1 VQPRIHYVE
10 ADVTSPARA
19 DRLLTRAGIL
29 SGAWSCALATAA
41 LAVAVAVV
49 RARGRPNLD
58 GLFNDFYDYWAAGR
72 LLDRGASP
80 YDPHLMS
87 QTLTSAGVHSV
98 VGGAYSYP
106 LLLAE
111 AARPLAALPPGP
123 AAVLFTAG
131 SLCGLWLGVALL
143 LSPLRGV
150 APVQLLGL
158 ATGAALFAP
167 VVGTLY
173 FGQVNLYLLPLLAL
187 AVRGAH
193 PGAGIATAA
202 AVKLY
207 PVGTALAFVTRG
219 RNGVRPLLLTLAAVL
234 GLSLLPNAL
243 AGIWPQRGGALAMLG
258 PDPFWSN
265 ESINGWLSRLPLPGP
280 AVTPAMVGM
289 CVLLGALVGAL
300 IVARRDRS
308 WAGAFAVLLC
318 YGVVAAPKNSLW
330 NFAPLLVAWVQWWS
344 AGRRQPAAA
353 SLAGLAWALVS
364 LQGVVD
370 AARGLREGEPVAAG
384 VLASVGLLGGLL
396 LLGMLAHQLLTAPP
410 AVRHLGRH
418 RGMAA

>member
-1 VQPRIHYVE
+1 LIQR
-10 ADVTSPARA
+10 ARA
-19 DRLLTRAGIL
+19 DRLLTPAGIL
-29 SGAWSCALATAA
+29 CGAWSCALGAA
-41 LAVAVAVV
+41 SVVVAVAVV
-49 RARGRPNLD
+49 KARGRPNLD

-72 LLDRGASP
+72 ILDRGGNP

-87 QTLTSAGVHSV
+87 HVLTSAGVHSV

-111 AARPLAALPPGP
+111 LARPLAALPPGP
-123 AAVLFTAG
+123 AAALFTAG
-131 SLCGLWLGVALL
+131 SLAALWLGVALL
-143 LSPLRGV
+143 LSPLRRV
-150 APVQLLGL
+150 TAAQLLGL

-187 AVRGAH
+187 ALRGVR
-193 PGAGIATAA
+193 PEAGIAGSA

-207 PVGTALAFVTRG
+207 PGATALAFVTRG
-219 RNGVRPLLLTLAAVL
+219 RDGVRPLLLTVVAAL

-243 AGIWPQRGGALAMLG
+243 AGVWPARGGALAMLG

-265 ESINGWLSRLPLPGP
+265 ESINGWLSRLPLPGLP
-280 AVTPAMVGM
+280 VTLAMVAVCG
-289 CVLLGALVGAL
+289 LLGALVAA
-300 IVARRDRS
+300 IVLARRDGS
-308 WAGAFAVLLC
+308 WAAAFALLLC

-330 NFAPLLVAWVQWWS
+330 NFAPLVVAGVQWWS
-344 AGRRQPAAA
+344 ASGRRLRAAG
-353 SLAGLAWALVS
+353 LAGLAWALVS

-370 AARGLREGEPVAAG
+370 AVQGLREGQPVAAG
-384 VLASVGLLGGLL
+384 LLASVALLGGLL

-410 AVRHLGRH
+410 AVRRLSRE

>member
-1 VQPRIHYVE
+1 MHNVE
-10 ADVTSPARA
+10 FDATSAARV
-19 DRLLTRAGIL
+19 DRPLTRAGVL
-29 SGAWSCALATAA
+29 WGAWSCALATGA
-41 LAVAVAVV
+41 LAVAVAIVT
-49 RARGRPNLD
+49 ARGRPGRD

-72 LLDRGASP
+72 ILDGGGSP

-87 QTLTSAGVHSV
+87 HVLASASVHST

-111 AARPLAALPPGP
+111 LARPLAALPPVP
-123 AAVLFTAG
+123 AAALFTAG
-131 SLCGLWLGVALL
+131 SLAALWLGVALL
-143 LSPLRGV
+143 LSPLRRATG
-150 APVQLLGL
+150 VQLMGL

-187 AVRGAH
+187 AIRGMR
-193 PGAGIATAA
+193 PQAGIATMA

-207 PVGTALAFVTRG
+207 PVTTALAFVTRG
-219 RNGVRPLLLTLAAVL
+219 RGGVRPLLVTLAAAL

-243 AGIWPQRGGALAMLG
+243 AGVWPPRGGMLAMLG

-265 ESINGWLSRLPLPGP
+265 ESINGWLSRLLLPSPG
-280 AVTPAMVGM
+280 VTLAMVAV
-289 CVLLGALVGAL
+289 CVLLGAGVATLV
-300 IVARRDRS
+300 VVRRDRT
-308 WAGAFAVLLC
+308 WAGAFALLLC

-330 NFAPLLVAWVQWWS
+330 NFAQLVVVLVQWWS
-344 AGRRQPAAA
+344 ASRRRPRAAW
-353 SLAGLAWALVS
+353 LGGLAWALVS

-370 AARGLREGEPVAAG
+370 AAVGLREGQPVAAG
-384 VLASVGLLGGLL
+384 VLASVALLGGLL

-410 AVRHLGRH
+410 VYRSLARQ
-418 RGMAA
+418 RGLAA